1 MVAFGDSIVVPFPIA
16 YPRFP
21 GSPRLAGMGLHRV
34 KNADVLMLVHAQD
47 EGLWQVALVIV
58 DFEPVTLRLF
68 RRVPRRG

>member
-1 MVAFGDSIVVPFPIA
+1 MQRRGIFLRSHFLSLIRVSQDLRVF
-16 YPRFP
+16 
-21 GSPRLAGMGLHRV
+21 AGVGLHRV